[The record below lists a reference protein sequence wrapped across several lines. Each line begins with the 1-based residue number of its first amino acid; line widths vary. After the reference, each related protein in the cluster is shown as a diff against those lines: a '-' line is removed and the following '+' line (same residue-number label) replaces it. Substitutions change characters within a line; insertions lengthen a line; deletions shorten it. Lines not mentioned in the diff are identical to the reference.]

1 MSINNMIA
9 YGIKFSSSSVSLGT
23 FWTTIWYIGDNS
35 SKINSNYIVK
45 IVTASENSNLFEMI
59 KTFTK

>member
-1 MSINNMIA
+1 MIA